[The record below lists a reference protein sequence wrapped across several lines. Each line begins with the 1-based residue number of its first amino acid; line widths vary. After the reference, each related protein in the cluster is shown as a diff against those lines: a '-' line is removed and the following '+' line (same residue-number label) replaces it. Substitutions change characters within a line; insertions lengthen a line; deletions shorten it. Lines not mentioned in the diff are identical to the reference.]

1 VNWVQ
6 CLSKAIQYIESHLTD
21 EVSIDEIAGQAYS
34 SSSHFQ
40 LLFHLVT
47 GMTVGEYIRNRRLSL
62 AAQDLLKRGSRVVD
76 VAERYQYETPE
87 SFSKAFARF
96 HGIPPSRVQRGKV
109 KLFHPLSI
117 HITVQGG
124 FQMSR
129 RLVDE
134 FYWSDIEGQKGK
146 GLTAAEKYKRL
157 ASWAAKAR
165 GQNPGVF
172 DALTEWVRDDSEWTD
187 EKLGENEQI
196 LMQGVLTRFK
206 EQNAQLRAYLG
217 ELEPSGVVNTA
228 VFKALDRFDEGLSG
242 VSHDERLTEIV
253 RMVFADFSI
262 MRDRCI
268 RELFA
273 GEKTGPEGVNHVDVY
288 GYINYLKDCDAGV
301 QWALF
306 MPAMVEKQQ
315 KGFKVSSF
323 EYKTMPAMR
332 FIGKEDASL
341 EDPEVRKSLF
351 RLLDAM
357 DEYKSGWDC
366 DVFFMHHYG
375 KTVDVSPW
383 HGFWGR
389 FMKVATPVPEGFV
402 HFDFVPQSDRNPGPP
417 FISQFAFAAFT
428 GDIEAMHRREGYDV
442 DAMYDVTRNIMLGQ
456 GVTIPYPDKY
466 WTAEVF
472 LDGCDK
478 PSTAYMFS
486 AELEGQGEA
495 SRAAD
500 LRWILIDRPDK
511 V

>member
-1 VNWVQ
+1 MNWVQ
-6 CLSKAIQYIESHLTD
+6 RLSKAIQYTESHLTD
-21 EVSIDEIAGQAYS
+21 DVSIDEIAGQAYS

-62 AAQDLLKRGSRVVD
+62 AAQDLLQGGSRVVD
-76 VAERYQYETPE
+76 VAERYRYETPE

-96 HGIPPSRVQRGKV
+96 HGIPPSRVQRGRVKV
-109 KLFHPLSI
+109 FEPLSI

-134 FYWSDIEGQKGK
+134 FYWSDIEGPKGK
-146 GLTAAEKYKRL
+146 ELTAAEKYNRL
-157 ASWAAKAR
+157 VSWAAKAR

-172 DALTEWVRDDSEWTD
+172 DALIDWMRDDAEWTD
-187 EKLGENEQI
+187 DKLAENELI
-196 LMQGVLTRFK
+196 LMQGVLARFK
-206 EQNAQLRAYLG
+206 EQNAQLRAYLA
-217 ELEPSGVVNTA
+217 ELEPSGVVNPA
-228 VFKALDRFDEGLSG
+228 VFKALDRFDEALSG
-242 VSHDERLTEIV
+242 ISHDERLTEIV
-253 RMVFADFSI
+253 GKVFADFSI
-262 MRDRCI
+262 MRDRSI

-273 GEKTGPEGVNHVDVY
+273 GEKTGPEGVNHVDLY
-288 GYINYLKDCDAGV
+288 GYINCLKDLDACV

-315 KGFKVSSF
+315 KGFKVKSF
-323 EYKTMPAMR
+323 EYKTLPAMR
-332 FIGKEDASL
+332 FIGKEDTSV
-341 EDPEVRKSLF
+341 EDAEGRKSLF
-351 RLLDAM
+351 GLLDAM
-357 DEYKSGWDC
+357 NEYKSGWDY

-375 KTVDVSPW
+375 KNVDVGPA

-389 FMKVATPVPEGFV
+389 FMRADTPVPEGFV
-402 HFDFVPQSDRNPGPP
+402 YFDFVPESDRKPGPP
-417 FISQFAFAAFT
+417 FISQFAFATFS

-442 DAMYDVTRNIMLGQ
+442 DAMYDITRNIMLGQ
-456 GVTIPYPDKY
+456 GVMIPYPEKY

-486 AELEGQGEA
+486 AEVEG
-495 SRAAD
+495 
-500 LRWILIDRPDK
+500 
-511 V
+511 